1 MDFMKPEL
9 KIETETASKAVK
21 VIYWFAFLRLSISY
35 RHAQLVNAGRMK
47 LEEAN
52 AAHPNFKKVIRR
64 YEKYGR
70 VWRKNPVDQL
80 FDNSYSF
87 SGLFD
92 QSGGIKILSRL
103 DGKKVDKKDEIVE
116 KLTSY
121 VRTEWPRS
129 GYKDQVILSIPKN
142 IDKNNIYQKI
152 KMALESFED
161 EQNEQTEQK
170 VPYVRP
176 VPWLEIP
183 KSSKVRWEILERCYN
198 LIILK
203 SIHPELSALDQARFL
218 GVSKDKVA
226 LLDEALALKD
236 KVDKTEAEYD
246 KVQNIHDYQLNI
258 KAVVWKYT
266 RRAYLL
272 AENAARGVFPSL
284 DEIDE
289 KKRPAEFAYEHIAE
303 MSAYMRDVL
312 KLDGITNSFSNEFLS
327 ETAIAKVRELFPKH
341 YEAAFDKSRKE
352 AVVSKQ
358 STEQSDA
365 MSNWSMAQDLIKVR
379 MTEAWNR
386 D

>member
-1 MDFMKPEL
+1 MSRMKPDL
-9 KIETETASKAVK
+9 RIETETANKAIK

-35 RHAQLVNAGRMK
+35 RHAQLVNGGRMK
-47 LEEAN
+47 FEDAN
-52 AAHPNFKKVIRR
+52 SAHPNFRKVIKR
-64 YEKYGR
+64 YDKYGR
-70 VWRKNPVDQL
+70 VWRKNPIDLL
-80 FDNSYSF
+80 FENSYSF

-103 DGKKVDKKDEIVE
+103 DGKKVHKTDEIVE

-121 VRTEWPRS
+121 VRTDWPRS
-129 GYKDQVILSIPKN
+129 GYKDQVIITIPKN
-142 IDKNNIYQKI
+142 FDKKNIFQKI

-161 EQNEQTEQK
+161 EQSDQIEQEA
-170 VPYVRP
+170 PYVRP
-176 VPWLEIP
+176 VPWLDIP

-198 LIILK
+198 LIVLK
-203 SIHPELSALDQARFL
+203 AIHPDMSALDQARLL

-226 LLDEALALKD
+226 LLDEALALRD

-246 KVQNIHDYQLNI
+246 KVENIHDYQLNI

-289 KKRPAEFAYEHIAE
+289 KRRPAEFAYEHIAE
-303 MSAYMRDVL
+303 MSAYMRGVL
-312 KLDGITNSFSNEFLS
+312 KLDGVANSFTNEFLS

-341 YEAAFDKSRKE
+341 YEAAFDKPRTAE
-352 AVVSKQ
+352 VVRTQ
-358 STEQSDA
+358 STELSDA
-365 MSNWSMAQDLIKVR
+365 MANWSMAQDLIKVR

>member
-1 MDFMKPEL
+1 MKPEL
-9 KIETETASKAVK
+9 KIETETATKAIK
-21 VIYWFAFLRLSISY
+21 IIYWFAFLRLSISY
-35 RHAQLVNAGRMK
+35 RHAQLVDGGRMK
-47 LEEAN
+47 LEDAV
-52 AAHPNFKKVIRR
+52 AAHPNFEKIIKR

-70 VWRKNPVDQL
+70 VWRKNPIDQL

-103 DGKKVDKKDEIVE
+103 DGKKVDKTDEIVE

-121 VRTEWPRS
+121 VRTDWPRS

-161 EQNEQTEQK
+161 EQNEQIEQK

-284 DEIDE
+284 NEIDE

-312 KLDGITNSFSNEFLS
+312 KLDGITSSFTNEFLS

-352 AVVSKQ
+352 AVVGKQ

-365 MSNWSMAQDLIKVR
+365 MANWSMAQDLIKVR

>member
-9 KIETETASKAVK
+9 KIETETASKAIK

-152 KMALESFED
+152 KIALESFED

-312 KLDGITNSFSNEFLS
+312 KLDGITSSFTNEFLS

-341 YEAAFDKSRKE
+341 YEAAFDKSKKE
-352 AVVSKQ
+352 AVVGKQ
-358 STEQSDA
+358 SMEQSDA
-365 MSNWSMAQDLIKVR
+365 IANWSMAQDLIKVR

>member
-1 MDFMKPEL
+1 MKPEL

>member
-9 KIETETASKAVK
+9 KIETETASKAIK

-35 RHAQLVNAGRMK
+35 RRAQLVNAGRMK

-103 DGKKVDKKDEIVE
+103 DGKKVDKTDEIVE

>member
-9 KIETETASKAVK
+9 KIETETASKAIK

-103 DGKKVDKKDEIVE
+103 DGKKVDKTDEIVE

-352 AVVSKQ
+352 AVVGKQ

-365 MSNWSMAQDLIKVR
+365 IANWSMAQDLIKVR
-379 MTEAWNR
+379 MTEVWNR

>member
-9 KIETETASKAVK
+9 KIETETATKAIK
-21 VIYWFAFLRLSISY
+21 IIYWFAFLRLSISY
-35 RHAQLVNAGRMK
+35 RHAQLVDGGRMK
-47 LEEAN
+47 LEDAV
-52 AAHPNFKKVIRR
+52 AAHPNFEKIIKR

-70 VWRKNPVDQL
+70 VWRKNPIDQL

-103 DGKKVDKKDEIVE
+103 DGKKVDKTDEIVE

-121 VRTEWPRS
+121 VRTDWPRS

-161 EQNEQTEQK
+161 EQNEQIEQK

-284 DEIDE
+284 NEIDE

-312 KLDGITNSFSNEFLS
+312 KLDGITSSFTNEFLS

-352 AVVSKQ
+352 AVVGKQ

-365 MSNWSMAQDLIKVR
+365 MANWSMAQDLIKVR

>member
-9 KIETETASKAVK
+9 KIETETASKAIK

-103 DGKKVDKKDEIVE
+103 DGKKVDKTDEIVE

-152 KMALESFED
+152 KIALESFED

-352 AVVSKQ
+352 AVVGKQ

-365 MSNWSMAQDLIKVR
+365 IANWSMAQDLIKVR
-379 MTEAWNR
+379 MTEVWNR

>member
-1 MDFMKPEL
+1 
-9 KIETETASKAVK
+9 
-21 VIYWFAFLRLSISY
+21 
-35 RHAQLVNAGRMK
+35 MK

-103 DGKKVDKKDEIVE
+103 DGKKVDKTDEIVE

-226 LLDEALALKD
+226 LLDEALALRD
-236 KVDKTEAEYD
+236 KVDKTEIEFD

-284 DEIDE
+284 EEFDE

-327 ETAIAKVRELFPKH
+327 EAAIAKVRELFPKH
-341 YEAAFDKSRKE
+341 YEAAFDKPRTE
-352 AVVSKQ
+352 AEVRIK

-365 MSNWSMAQDLIKVR
+365 IANWSMAQDLIKVR
-379 MTEAWNR
+379 MSEAWNR

>member
-1 MDFMKPEL
+1 MKPEL
-9 KIETETASKAVK
+9 KIETETASKAIK

-103 DGKKVDKKDEIVE
+103 DGKKVDKTDEIVE

-152 KMALESFED
+152 KIALESFED

-352 AVVSKQ
+352 AVVGKQ

-365 MSNWSMAQDLIKVR
+365 IANWSMAQDLIKVR
-379 MTEAWNR
+379 MTEVWNR